1 VVITLWSSTPS
12 RAVRDPKNPA
22 RCLALV
28 PCHTLPMRSGPRDL
42 HAAAETR
49 PPTARRS
56 SPSRFATLAAALLV
70 YVVGCAEPAPVAKTV
85 VIPVDGMVCDACAK
99 SIDAEVEKVAGVDA
113 CDITFEAGAATVRY
127 DANKT
132 DPAAIAAAIDKLGYH
147 AGEPKPAS

>member
-1 VVITLWSSTPS
+1 
-12 RAVRDPKNPA
+12 
-22 RCLALV
+22 
-28 PCHTLPMRSGPRDL
+28 MRSGSRDHTTAAGTREPFAGPSTSL
-42 HAAAETR
+42 ARALVAFVLLGHVVACGEPAAA
-49 PPTARRS
+49 P
-56 SPSRFATLAAALLV
+56 
-70 YVVGCAEPAPVAKTV
+70 KTV

-132 DPAAIAAAIDKLGYH
+132 DPAAIAAAIDRLGYH